1 MELSLL
7 HPGLK
12 PDVSP
17 FLHALHEN
25 MPSEKGL
32 HRPWV
37 GAGVTSLPD
46 TGLHWLVELLELKI
60 SFAEFYH
67 FSGKDRSTRLER
79 WPWFGFV
86 H

>member
-1 MELSLL
+1 M
-7 HPGLK
+7 
-12 PDVSP
+12 
-17 FLHALHEN
+17 
-25 MPSEKGL
+25 
-32 HRPWV
+32 
-37 GAGVTSLPD
+37 TSLPD